1 MIINIMI
8 TKIIIVDF
16 YNREKELELMEL
28 LNRSKPSFL
37 VITGKR
43 RVGKTELIKQF
54 SKNRKTVY
62 FFVDSNKSIDI
73 LMDEFDKLLREELD
87 LPDYIN
93 VKEPENFLKFITSY
107 DRDLVIAID
116 EFQRFLKI
124 YPSFITQL
132 QRYWDMKADNCKVF
146 LIVSG
151 SSIGMIR
158 KIFIEA
164 QAPLFKRADNILTLL
179 PFTVRETFDML
190 DDMGITDIQEKLN
203 LYFLFGGTV
212 YYYRLFEK
220 YQCTSF
226 LDALEKLV
234 FSDFAP
240 LKDEVRDILIEE
252 FGKEHSTY
260 YEIISAISQ
269 GKCSKSEISEMTH
282 VSSSSL
288 SPYFYDLADLLGIVE
303 HRIPITDSP
312 KKSKRGRYFLKDNFF
327 RFYGRFIYPALSQ
340 YMGGKYDSV
349 MDNALQE
356 WQSYTGKL
364 FEDMI
369 RELITEEIS
378 SDYPEI
384 GSWWNRKGD
393 EIDILAINR
402 EKRKILAIEIKNK
415 ELTGNDARRV
425 LNSTAEKVK
434 LVGEVSGMKFKIGI
448 AARKIE
454 DRKSLESEGFFVWE
468 LEDLPYNHIFSNNS

>member
-1 MIINIMI
+1 MIINIMV
-8 TKIIIVDF
+8 TKIIIMEF
-16 YNREKELELMEL
+16 YNRENELALMEL
-28 LNRSKPSFL
+28 LDKSKPSFL

-54 SKNRKTVY
+54 SKSRKALY

-73 LMDEFDKLLREELD
+73 LMDEFDRMLREELD
-87 LPDYIN
+87 LPDYTN

-107 DRDLVIAID
+107 DKDIVIAID

-124 YPSFITQL
+124 HPSFITQL
-132 QRYWDMKADNCKVF
+132 QRYWDMKTDNCRVF

-164 QAPLFKRADNILTLL
+164 QAPLFKRADNILTLR
-179 PFTVRETFDML
+179 PFTVHETFAML
-190 DDMGITDIQEKLN
+190 DDMGITNQQEKLN

-220 YQCTSF
+220 YQCSGF

-234 FSDFAP
+234 FSEFAP

-269 GKCSKSEISEMTH
+269 GKCSMSAISEMTH

-288 SPYFYDLADLLGIVE
+288 SPYFYDLTNLLGIAE
-303 HRIPITDSP
+303 YLIPITDSP

-327 RFYGRFIYPALSQ
+327 RFYGHFMYPSLSQ
-340 YMGGKYDSV
+340 YMRGNYDPIMEKV
-349 MDNALQE
+349 LQE

-364 FEDMI
+364 FEDII
-369 RELITEEIS
+369 RELISEEILS
-378 SDYPEI
+378 EYPEI

-393 EIDILAINR
+393 EIDILAINH
-402 EKRKILAIEIKNK
+402 EKKNVLAVEIKNK
-415 ELTGNDARRV
+415 ELTRNEAKRI
-425 LNSTAEKVK
+425 LNATKEKTK
-434 LVGEVSGMKFKIGI
+434 LIGEVAGMECKIGI

-454 DRKSLESEGFFVWE
+454 NRDEIEREGFFVWE
-468 LEDLPYNHIFSNNS
+468 LEDFL

>member
-8 TKIIIVDF
+8 TKIIIMEF
-16 YNREKELELMEL
+16 YNREKELALMSL
-28 LNRSKPSFL
+28 LDKSRPSFL

-54 SKNRKTVY
+54 SKKRKALY

-73 LMDEFDKLLREELD
+73 LMDEFDRLLREEMD
-87 LPDYIN
+87 LPGYIN
-93 VKEPENFLKFITSY
+93 VREPENFLKFITSF
-107 DRDLVIAID
+107 DQDLIIAID
-116 EFQRFLKI
+116 EFQRFLKV

-132 QRYWDMKADNCKVF
+132 QRYWDMKADNCRVF

-164 QAPLFKRADNILTLL
+164 QAPLFKRADNILTLR
-179 PFTVRETFDML
+179 PFTVREIFAML
-190 DDMGITDIQEKLN
+190 DGMGITDLQEKLN

-220 YQCTSF
+220 YQCTGF
-226 LDALEKLV
+226 LDALKKLV
-234 FSDFAP
+234 FSEFAP

-269 GKCSKSEISEMTH
+269 GKCSMSEISEMTH

-288 SPYFYDLADLLGIVE
+288 SPYFYDLTDLLGIVE
-303 HRIPITDSP
+303 YRIPVTDSP
-312 KKSKRGRYFLKDNFF
+312 KKSKKGKYFLKDNFF

-340 YMGGKYDSV
+340 YMAGNYDPIMEKV
-349 MDNALQE
+349 LQQ

-364 FEDMI
+364 FEDI
-369 RELITEEIS
+369 LRELITDNIIS
-378 SDYPEI
+378 EYPDV
-384 GSWWNRKGD
+384 GSWWNRRGD
-393 EIDILAINR
+393 EVDILAINR
-402 EKRKILAIEIKNK
+402 ENRKVLAIEIKNK
-415 ELTGNDARRV
+415 ELTGNEARRI
-425 LNSTAEKVK
+425 LNFTADKVK
-434 LVGEVSGMKFKIGI
+434 LVGELSGMDVRIGV
-448 AARKIE
+448 AARTVE
-454 DRKSLESEGFFVWE
+454 DRESLEKEGFGVWE
-468 LEDLPYNHIFSNNS
+468 LEDFL

>member
-1 MIINIMI
+1 MI
-8 TKIIIVDF
+8 TKITIVQF
-16 YNREKELELMEL
+16 YNREKELALMKL
-28 LNRSKPSFL
+28 LDKSKPSFL

-54 SKNRKTVY
+54 SRDRKALY
-62 FFVDSNKSIDI
+62 LFVDSNKSIDI
-73 LMDEFDKLLREELD
+73 LMDEFDRMLREELE
-87 LPDYIN
+87 LPDYVN

-107 DRDLVIAID
+107 DKDIVIAID

-132 QRYWDMKADNCKVF
+132 QRYWDMKADNCRVF

-158 KIFIEA
+158 KIFIEE
-164 QAPLFKRADNILTLL
+164 QAPLFKRADNILTLR
-179 PFTVRETFDML
+179 PFTVRETFAML
-190 DDMGITDIQEKLN
+190 DEIGITDMQEKLD
-203 LYFLFGGTV
+203 LYFLFGGTI

-220 YQCTSF
+220 YQCTGF

-234 FSDFAP
+234 FNEFAP

-282 VSSSSL
+282 VSSNSL
-288 SPYFYDLADLLGIVE
+288 SHYFYDLADLLGIVE
-303 HRIPITDSP
+303 YRIPVTDSP

-327 RFYGRFIYPALSQ
+327 RFYGRFIYSALSQ
-340 YMGGKYDSV
+340 YMGGKYDPIMENV
-349 MDNALQE
+349 LQQ

-369 RELITEEIS
+369 RELISSRLIS
-378 SDYPEI
+378 EYPEI

-402 EKRKILAIEIKNK
+402 EKSEVMAIEIKNK
-415 ELTGNDARRV
+415 ELTRDEARRI
-425 LNSTAEKVK
+425 LNSTSEKIE
-434 LVGEVSGMKFKIGI
+434 LIPDVSGMNFNVGI
-448 AARKIE
+448 VARKIE
-454 DRKSLESEGFFVWE
+454 DRKLIEDEGFLVWE
-468 LEDLPYNHIFSNNS
+468 LEDLL